1 MNFASA
7 LFAMER
13 GHKVR
18 RSHWSG
24 YWYIKDG
31 ELLIHCYNG
40 QELNLRDSED
50 MVYTLR
56 NISCDDWKILPR
68 TADY

>member
-13 GHKVR
+13 GHRVR

-24 YWYIKDG
+24 YWCIESG
-31 ELLIHCYNG
+31 ELLIHCRDG
-40 QELNLRDSED
+40 RDLNLRESED

-56 NISCDDWKILPR
+56 NISCDDWEIVK
-68 TADY
+68 DC

>member
-7 LFAMER
+7 MFAMER
-13 GHKVR
+13 GHKVK

-24 YWYIKDG
+24 YWVIEDG
-31 ELLIHCYNG
+31 ELIMHCRDG
-40 QELNLRDSED
+40 RVLNLRESED

-56 NISCDDWKILPR
+56 NISCNDWEIVK
-68 TADY
+68 DY

>member
-13 GHKVR
+13 GHRVK

-24 YWYIKDG
+24 YWAIENG
-31 ELLIHCYNG
+31 ELILHCRDG
-40 QELNLRDSED
+40 RVLNLRESED

-56 NISCDDWKILPR
+56 NISCDDWEIL
-68 TADY
+68 DY

>member
-7 LFAMER
+7 IFAMER

-18 RSHWSG
+18 RHHWSG
-24 YWYIKDG
+24 YWALENG
-31 ELLIHCYNG
+31 ELIIHCRDG
-40 QELNLRDSED
+40 RVLNLRESED

-56 NISCDDWKILPR
+56 NMSCDDWEIVKE
-68 TADY
+68 

>member
-13 GHKVR
+13 GHKVK

-24 YWYIKDG
+24 YWVIENG
-31 ELLIHCYNG
+31 ELIIHCRD
-40 QELNLRDSED
+40 ERVLNLRESED
-50 MVYTLR
+50 MIYTLR
-56 NISCDDWKILPR
+56 NISCDDWEIV
-68 TADY
+68 TD